1 MSTDLEQRLREAFAD
16 DAERAR
22 LAHPGGPPPPEARP
36 LSHERPGRRGPRW
49 LAVAAVAA
57 VLALVGALTLLDDD
71 ATVETVPSGILPR
84 PSVQVLP
91 DVGTIASGSGCPF
104 AISGDPVDMQPGPG
118 TGRFSTEGG
127 QGVAHILLGAQLA
140 EVHVPGFA
148 RNGGDPRREE
158 RVELERGP
166 AIVWLDGPESSSREG
181 AGNLPF
187 VQVSYVAEGDEPC
200 SSFTVTVDGG
210 TEDANRQ
217 AAVDLADRV
226 LLPADL
232 EDLDLPGAEGGPV
245 AGLELAGT
253 EWLVAYPSAVGVD
266 LRMSFTDS
274 TVRWANGCA
283 TERADYEL
291 DRAEGIL
298 TLSDRSS
305 TDPGCTPPPP
315 SRDDLR
321 PSSPWPVIETVMGA
335 ERISMNLIDGQLYL
349 GDRFDLEGD
358 YILLVPPSPSTSDLP
373 ALPDPGRDRPTDP
386 VAAEAEVR
394 AAFMGLFDASIP
406 REDRTQFVDR
416 PEVWLPA
423 NKALMEGQYGQALR
437 DLHAVVDDV
446 VFTSPTH
453 ASVRFQLLASDPIV
467 PRDHYIGDALLVDGR
482 WVVDV
487 TTPCARVATAGVEC
501 DLTP

>member
-1 MSTDLEQRLREAFAD
+1 MSTDLEQQLRDALHE

-22 LAHPGGPPPPEARP
+22 LVHPHAPPPPEASP
-36 LSHERPGRRGPRW
+36 LSVDKPGRRGPRW

-71 ATVETVPSGILPR
+71 HTVDTVPSGILPH
-84 PSVQVLP
+84 PSVRVLR
-91 DVGTIASGSGCPF
+91 DVGTISSGTGCPF
-104 AISGDPVDMQPGPG
+104 GIAEDPVDMQPGRA

-148 RNGGDPRREE
+148 RSGDEVRREE
-158 RVELERGP
+158 PVELGRGP
-166 AIVWLDGPESSSREG
+166 ATVWLDGPESMSREG

-187 VQVSYVAEGDEPC
+187 VQVGYYPEGDEPC

-210 TEDANRQ
+210 TEDENRR
-217 AAVDLADRV
+217 AAVDLAERV

-232 EDLDLPGAEGGPV
+232 EGLDLPGAEGGPV

-253 EWLVAYPSAVGVD
+253 EWRIAYPEQLDRD
-266 LRMSFTDS
+266 LQMSFTDT
-274 TVRWANGCA
+274 TVSWDSGCA
-283 TERADYEL
+283 TETADYEL

-298 TLSDRSS
+298 TLTNRSS
-305 TDPGCTPPPP
+305 TDPDCTPPTGGSVTGYP
-315 SRDDLR
+315 
-321 PSSPWPVIETVMGA
+321 SPWPLIRAVMGA
-335 ERISMNLIDGQLYL
+335 ERIAIDLIEGEVYLRIERGLDGGLIVL
-349 GDRFDLEGD
+349 TA
-358 YILLVPPSPSTSDLP
+358 PAPSTNEPPPLPVPGSALP
-373 ALPDPGRDRPTDP
+373 ADP
-386 VAAEAEVR
+386 VSAEEQVR
-394 AAFMGLFDASIP
+394 AAFVGLFDATVP
-406 REDRTQFVDR
+406 REQRTQFVDR

-423 NKALMEGQYGQALR
+423 NKALMEGQYGQALQ
-437 DLHAVVDDV
+437 DLHAVVDAV
-446 VFTSPTH
+446 VFTSRTH
-453 ASVRFQLLASDPIV
+453 ASVRFQLIASDPIV